1 MSNVIKSENGV
12 FTIEISDDNFCAFLT
27 ISSENQSEFGNADIF
42 ISEKELIEIVEKS
55 ELSFGFEEA
64 RDLIFTKDIQREF
77 DQPFPLAMGIRPKDP
92 EIEFSPLFDTEH
104 SYNSSIGNQFHLLK
118 NLPRVNKGEP
128 LAHLFVT
135 KQSKAGKDVYGK
147 EVPPENLENQLI
159 ENYLGENVSYSQE
172 RGQIIAEKTGY
183 PYMDELPRIHIK
195 SEFVLDKN
203 LDLTFEDMDFFGSM
217 VINGDVMDKVKL
229 KLTGDLTINGN
240 IIDAEIDVD
249 GNITVDGN
257 IVNCKSPGV
266 VATGSISFHAAENSK
281 IVAGDRVKFTKNMQF
296 CRVVAENGLY
306 GNENNGSIVGGDYKS
321 GEHIETA
328 IIGNTGAISTEVE
341 ISISPYKKDRM
352 ANITKQLNKL
362 KELEL
367 ENSRDFKML
376 QEEITDLEMRLE
388 EDINSILKNQDN
400 LPKHI
405 IAYKK
410 VFPATYIRILKKS
423 LHVTEELN
431 RVNFSI
437 INGELTIETY

>member
-1 MSNVIKSENGV
+1 MSNIYKSENGV
-12 FTIEISDDNFCAFLT
+12 FTIEISDDKFSAFLT
-27 ISSENQSEFGNADIF
+27 VSSEEDF
-42 ISEKELIEIVEKS
+42 ISEKDLIEVVEKS
-55 ELSFGFEEA
+55 EISFGFEEA
-64 RDLIFTKDIQREF
+64 RDLIFSKDIQRNF
-77 DQPFPLAMGIRPKDP
+77 DQPFPIAIGIKPKDP
-92 EIEFSPLFDTEH
+92 EIEFSPLFDTDK
-104 SYNSSIGNQFHLLK
+104 SYNQAIGNQFHLLK
-118 NLPRVNKGEP
+118 NLPKVNKGEP

-135 KQSKAGKDVYGK
+135 KQSKAGKDIFGK
-147 EVPPENLENQLI
+147 EVPPEHYENHLI

-172 RGQIIAEKTGY
+172 RGQIIADKTGY

-217 VINGDVMDKVKL
+217 IINGDVIDKVKL

-240 IIDAEIDVD
+240 IKDAEIDVN
-249 GNITVDGN
+249 GNIFVDGD
-257 IVNCKSPGV
+257 IINCKSPGV
-266 VATGSISFHAAENSK
+266 VASGSISFHAAENSK
-281 IVAGDRVKFTKNMQF
+281 IVAGDRVKFSKSLQF
-296 CRVVAENGLY
+296 CRVIAENGLY
-306 GNENNGSIVGGDYKS
+306 GNESSGMIVGGVYQS

-328 IIGNTGAISTEVE
+328 IIGNTGGISTEVE

-352 ANITKQLNKL
+352 ANITKQMNKL

-367 ENSRDFKML
+367 ENSRDYKEL
-376 QEEITDLEMRLE
+376 LEEINDLEMHLE
-388 EDINSILKNQDN
+388 EDINSMLKNQDN

-405 IAYKK
+405 IAYKR

-423 LHVTEELN
+423 LHVTEELS